1 VDDVSSR
8 QERLRVAA
16 SIGRDLLANGDT
28 ERWELFVKTSVTRHV
43 EVAANRPPK
52 VTEVDE
58 TGVAA
63 RTFRAGRAGFGAASG
78 AAPEATRRAI
88 EGAVGAEA
96 ATAFDPLPPTRLL
109 GVSPSLAA
117 RPPTPDGWAAH
128 VSSELA
134 GALLRLSE
142 GSMELRRSVLQEGA
156 FSWLLTSSEE
166 FVASHH
172 GTTSSLLAEVQMR
185 DRRAGVWREWFHIPD
200 PEAFT
205 PDNAAGRIVNRA
217 LLTRSRITTDSGLR
231 DLILDPEVT
240 AGGAG
245 ASVSS
250 HAVQPGSSPR
260 AAQLRRPAGITGSDP
275 DRRPIGRDSADLGTV
290 RRRGPPRTPH
300 PAARRRCAASP
311 SRLVS
316 RCHRLRRNP
325 SRGCPAAVLPRL
337 PRERGRQP
345 VGRPRSRDRPGPP
358 SRGRR
363 PRPVSPSTA
372 GSCDARPRRRWLP
385 NRRIGSLAPRPGG
398 PRMAPR
404 RGTPGQ
410 PVSVAA
416 ADRGGRHRPRLVPD
430 RPGMRGCPLVAR
442 PATACCRI
450 VIPAA
455 LPLVLRDQY
464 CLTSPS
470 SARKRRS
477 RAPRSLGDRQSSCR
491 DTPER
496 PSPPAASPSQ
506 GCGVGVGGDVAGCCR
521 CVGSPNA
528 VSVGGVRLTL
538 GRRRSLDSR
547 GGSSRRDRHGRLLR

>member
-1 VDDVSSR
+1 MDDVSSR

-240 AGGAG
+240 AQLLAALAPLFLATPSNRDPLPGLLNSDGLLASPALTLIDDRSDATAPISGPCDGEGLPARRTLLLDGGVPRHRLASYRDAIACGETPRGGALRLSYRDYP
-245 ASVSS
+245 ASAVANLLVD
-250 HAVQPGSSPR
+250 HAAGIAPARLLEVADRALYLLRPLAPVMLDLTGDGYRIVASGVWLRGQEVRGWHPVVELQGSLSR
-260 AAQLRRPAGITGSDP
+260 LLRRIEAVGT
-275 DRRPIGRDSADLGTV
+275 DLAWFQTD
-290 RRRGPPRTPH
+290 
-300 PAARRRCAASP
+300 
-311 SRLVS
+311 
-316 RCHRLRRNP
+316 
-325 SRGCPAAVLPRL
+325 RGCVGAPSLLVR
-337 PRERGRQP
+337 RQP
-345 VGRPRSRDRPGPP
+345 V
-358 SRGRR
+358 
-363 PRPVSPSTA
+363 
-372 GSCDARPRRRWLP
+372 
-385 NRRIGSLAPRPGG
+385 
-398 PRMAPR
+398 
-404 RGTPGQ
+404 
-410 PVSVAA
+410 
-416 ADRGGRHRPRLVPD
+416 
-430 RPGMRGCPLVAR
+430 
-442 PATACCRI
+442 
-450 VIPAA
+450 
-455 LPLVLRDQY
+455 
-464 CLTSPS
+464 
-470 SARKRRS
+470 
-477 RAPRSLGDRQSSCR
+477 
-491 DTPER
+491 
-496 PSPPAASPSQ
+496 
-506 GCGVGVGGDVAGCCR
+506 VG
-521 CVGSPNA
+521 
-528 VSVGGVRLTL
+528 
-538 GRRRSLDSR
+538 
-547 GGSSRRDRHGRLLR
+547 